1 MSGLQERESPRSF
14 TAISRKRNC
23 FVCGAEFDSFGER
36 KCQPCLTPRC
46 LQPVRR
52 GDPLTVRETQ
62 VLRLVV
68 QACTNKAIA
77 YELHLSESAVKGHM
91 GRLFAK
97 AGVRGR
103 GELMLW
109 GLRVAE

>member
-1 MSGLQERESPRSF
+1 MSGLQERETPRSF

-23 FVCGAEFDSFGER
+23 YLCGAEFDSFGER
-36 KCQPCLTPRC
+36 KCKLCQTPRC

-52 GDPLTVRETQ
+52 GDPLTLRETQ

-68 QACTNKAIA
+68 QALANKEIA
-77 YELHLSESAVKGHM
+77 YELHLSESAVKGHLS
-91 GRLFAK
+91 RLFAK

-103 GELMLW
+103 GGLMLW